1 MTRTLVAFSAAFLLV
16 ACEPERPPH
25 PASQGPPA
33 DAQYV
38 IKTPPDII
46 AEVAKA
52 KGDASEFIGLW
63 NDARGWDGELVA
75 ITEEKS
81 GTALR
86 INNSVAGL
94 AGGNYWIVAIV
105 GDNPDVQTKT
115 LVRVQGRIKEVSTTV
130 KGPNIIHR
138 IVLEDARIIK

>member
-1 MTRTLVAFSAAFLLV
+1 MCRTLLAFATALLLT
-16 ACEPERPPH
+16 ACEPQRPPR
-25 PASQGPPA
+25 PASKGPPP

-38 IKTPPDII
+38 TKSPPDII

-63 NDARGWDGELVA
+63 NDERGWDGELVA
-75 ITEEKS
+75 ITEDKS

-94 AGGNYWIVAIV
+94 AGGNYWIVAI
-105 GDNPDVQTKT
+105 
-115 LVRVQGRIKEVSTTV
+115 
-130 KGPNIIHR
+130 
-138 IVLEDARIIK
+138 